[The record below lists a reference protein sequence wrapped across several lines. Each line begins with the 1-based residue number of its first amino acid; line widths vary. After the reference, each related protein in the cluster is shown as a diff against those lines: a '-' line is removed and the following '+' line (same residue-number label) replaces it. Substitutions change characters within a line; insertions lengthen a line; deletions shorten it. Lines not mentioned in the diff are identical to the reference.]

1 MMRKASREQ
10 ACEEKEPGSAGFGA
24 SGFKFWDFFFL
35 RALFRGLGFRVL
47 GLGVRF

>member
-10 ACEEKEPGSAGFGA
+10 ACEEKEPSSAGFRV
-24 SGFKFWDFFFL
+24 SGFKFW
-35 RALFRGLGFRVL
+35 GLGFRVL